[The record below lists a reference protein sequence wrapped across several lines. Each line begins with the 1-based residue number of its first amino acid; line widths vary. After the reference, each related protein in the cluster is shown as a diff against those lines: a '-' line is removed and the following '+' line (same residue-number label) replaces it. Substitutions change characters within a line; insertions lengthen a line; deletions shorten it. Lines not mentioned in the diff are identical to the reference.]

1 MATEHFKCA
10 SDTAESVCVCSVMSD
25 SVTPWTVA
33 HRAPVSM
40 GFSRKRYWSRL
51 PFPLPRGL
59 PYVGIEPVSPVSPTL
74 AGRFF
79 TTEPIKIPAN

>member
-1 MATEHFKCA
+1 M
-10 SDTAESVCVCSVMSD
+10 CSVMSD

-33 HRAPVSM
+33 YEAPVSM
-40 GFSRKRYWSRL
+40 GFSRQGYWSRL
-51 PFPLPRGL
+51 PFPPPGGL

-79 TTEPIKIPAN
+79 TMEPTKIPAELVFKYYLILF